1 MLRRSRSSDL
11 LIAVL
16 VAVLLATV
24 VRMNFYAPYKVY
36 GNSMFPTLQGNE
48 LLIVNKWI
56 YDQRSPSY
64 GDIIVFHTK
73 EDRDFIKRVIG
84 LPGDDI
90 CIREGYVWRNG
101 KKLRESYIPSK
112 IRGDYPN
119 TRVPPGHLFVLGDNR
134 NFSRDSREIGMV
146 DVEKVVGRAEIVLYP
161 LDRFQLLIR

>member
-1 MLRRSRSSDL
+1 LHRSRPSDW

-16 VAVLLATV
+16 VAVLLAMV
-24 VRMNFYAPYKVY
+24 IRLNFYAPYRVY

-56 YDQRSPSY
+56 YERRSPSH
-64 GDIIVFHTK
+64 GDIIVFHTR
-73 EDRDFIKRVIG
+73 EGRDYIKRVIG
-84 LPGDDI
+84 LPGDEISIHD
-90 CIREGYVWRNG
+90 GYVWLNG
-101 KKLRESYIPSK
+101 KKLKESYIPGK
-112 IRGDYPN
+112 IRGEYPN

-146 DVEKVVGRAEIVLYP
+146 DIDKVVGRVDVVLFP